1 MERRGKSEAANPD
14 AQSYLERE
22 HNLRWVV
29 FGVAHVT
36 MKIRRRPELKSGTAS
51 GTSVHLE
58 NRCCKCRYA
67 KLKAPILLQGETMK
81 SGYLEQLKSDIAA
94 RFEKDLRKPRIRP
107 DAKPTMEEDTTL
119 EQQKQDHF
127 ARLLM
132 AEAVR
137 QLK

>member
-1 MERRGKSEAANPD
+1 
-14 AQSYLERE
+14 
-22 HNLRWVV
+22 
-29 FGVAHVT
+29 
-36 MKIRRRPELKSGTAS
+36 
-51 GTSVHLE
+51 
-58 NRCCKCRYA
+58 
-67 KLKAPILLQGETMK
+67 MK

-94 RFEKDLRKPRIRP
+94 RFERDLRKPRSKS
-107 DAKPTMEEDTTL
+107 AVKPTMEEDTAL

>member
-1 MERRGKSEAANPD
+1 
-14 AQSYLERE
+14 
-22 HNLRWVV
+22 
-29 FGVAHVT
+29 
-36 MKIRRRPELKSGTAS
+36 
-51 GTSVHLE
+51 
-58 NRCCKCRYA
+58 
-67 KLKAPILLQGETMK
+67 MK

-94 RFEKDLRKPRIRP
+94 RFERDLRKPRTKP
-107 DAKPTMEEDTTL
+107 TKPTMKPSMEEDMAAL

>member
-1 MERRGKSEAANPD
+1 
-14 AQSYLERE
+14 
-22 HNLRWVV
+22 
-29 FGVAHVT
+29 
-36 MKIRRRPELKSGTAS
+36 
-51 GTSVHLE
+51 
-58 NRCCKCRYA
+58 
-67 KLKAPILLQGETMK
+67 MK

-94 RFEKDLRKPRIRP
+94 RFERDLGKPR
-107 DAKPTMEEDTTL
+107 AKPAVKPTTKDDTAL

>member
-1 MERRGKSEAANPD
+1 
-14 AQSYLERE
+14 
-22 HNLRWVV
+22 
-29 FGVAHVT
+29 
-36 MKIRRRPELKSGTAS
+36 
-51 GTSVHLE
+51 
-58 NRCCKCRYA
+58 
-67 KLKAPILLQGETMK
+67 MK

-94 RFEKDLRKPRIRP
+94 RFERDLRKPRVKP
-107 DAKPTMEEDTTL
+107 AAKPTMEEDTAL

>member
-1 MERRGKSEAANPD
+1 
-14 AQSYLERE
+14 
-22 HNLRWVV
+22 
-29 FGVAHVT
+29 
-36 MKIRRRPELKSGTAS
+36 
-51 GTSVHLE
+51 
-58 NRCCKCRYA
+58 
-67 KLKAPILLQGETMK
+67 MK

-94 RFEKDLRKPRIRP
+94 RFERDLRKPR
-107 DAKPTMEEDTTL
+107 AKSTVHTTLEDDKAL